1 MKLTVKKSS
10 LEACVKN
17 LRKVINKKNV
27 LPIMADIMFDVDEE
41 KKTATLSASDTE
53 IWLQFTIQLDDAQ
66 GHGKFC
72 VSAQQLQAMM
82 SELKEQPLTMIA
94 TTESTNIVTMEY
106 ENGSAHCPID
116 NADEYPM
123 PAPIDVA
130 TDVCYNF
137 DAGIMNDAIK
147 RSLFAIC
154 TDEVRIVLNGVYLNF
169 HDRQLDTVATNGMIM
184 IRNESPIDENMTSAM
199 ILPKKVAKIMPD
211 IIGNNYVNITTH
223 YNFCKVEVQDD
234 IMTIFQFRTIEGKY
248 PNYNSVIPEASA
260 HTVAC
265 DRLTLLSALNA
276 VSPFTNDSSNM
287 VVLEFKQNGVLEISG
302 EDVDMSSGANV
313 TIGMEGYEGEPMAI
327 GMKGSSIISILQKL
341 PSSSVILSFD
351 DPSKAVT
358 VRPADKSEGDDET
371 ITCLLMPMLIN
382 D

>member
-1 MKLTVKKSS
+1 MKLTVTKSR

-27 LPIMADIMFDVDEE
+27 LPIMSDIMFDVDEE

-53 IWLQFTIQLDDAQ
+53 IWLTYTIQLEDAQ

-72 VSAQQLQAMM
+72 VPAQQLQAMM
-82 SELKEQPLTMIA
+82 SELKEQPLTLIA
-94 TTESTNIVTMEY
+94 TTESTNIFTMEY
-106 ENGSAHCPID
+106 ENGSAHCAID

-123 PAPIDVA
+123 PAPMKVA

-147 RSLFAIC
+147 RSLFAMA
-154 TDEVRIVLNGVYLNF
+154 TDEFRIVLNGVYLNF
-169 HDRQLDTVATNGMIM
+169 HNRQLDTVATNGMII

-199 ILPKKVAKIMPD
+199 ILPKKVANIMPD
-211 IIGNNYVNITTH
+211 IVGDNYVNIITH
-223 YNFCKVEVQDD
+223 DNFCKVEVQDN

-248 PNYNSVIPEASA
+248 PNYNSVIPEASV

-265 DRLTLLSALNA
+265 DRLTLLSALKA

-287 VVLEFKQNGVLEISG
+287 AVLTFNPNGVLEISG
-302 EDVDMSSGANV
+302 EDADISSGANV
-313 TIGMEGYEGEPMAI
+313 TIGMEGYDGEPMAI
-327 GMKGSSIISILQKL
+327 GMKASAIISILQKL
-341 PSSSVILSFD
+341 SSFSVSLSFD
-351 DPSKAVT
+351 DPNKAIMIC
-358 VRPADKSEGDDET
+358 PADKSEGDKET

>member
-53 IWLQFTIQLDDAQ
+53 IWLTYTIQLDDAK

-72 VSAQQLQAMM
+72 VPAQQLQAMM
-82 SELKEQPLTMIA
+82 SELKEQPLTLIA
-94 TTESTNIVTMEY
+94 TTESTNIFTMEY
-106 ENGSAHCPID
+106 ENGSAHCAID

-137 DAGIMNDAIK
+137 NAGIMNNAIK
-147 RSLFAIC
+147 RSLFATS
-154 TDEVRIVLNGVYLNF
+154 TDETRIVLNGVYLNF
-169 HDRQLDTVATNGMIM
+169 HDRQLDIVATNGMIM

-199 ILPKKVAKIMPD
+199 ILPKKVANIMPD

-265 DRLTLLSALNA
+265 DRLTLLSALKA

-302 EDVDMSSGANV
+302 EDVYISSGANV

-351 DPSKAVT
+351 DPSKAIT

>member
-53 IWLQFTIQLDDAQ
+53 IWLQSTIQLDDAQ

-82 SELKEQPLTMIA
+82 SELKEQPLTLIA
-94 TTESTNIVTMEY
+94 TTESTNIFTMEY
-106 ENGSAHCPID
+106 ENGSAHCAID

-351 DPSKAVT
+351 DPSKAIT
-358 VRPADKSEGDDET
+358 VRPADKSEGDDEN